1 VLIVTDAVDR
11 YLEELRHR
19 PDPVL
24 AEMEAHA
31 ARHGVPIVEPP
42 TGQLLAVLAAATAAT
57 RVLEVGTAIGVSTL
71 YLARALPAGGLL
83 VSFEVDADRHR
94 AAGEYL
100 ARAAVAD
107 RVDLRLEDAREGL
120 ARLEPP
126 WDLAFID
133 AAKQQYG
140 DYLELVIPLLRPGG
154 LVVADN
160 TLMSGAV
167 AEGRPVGPWSE
178 QRVREARAF
187 NERLL
192 SHPQLEWGTV
202 TSIGDGVGLAVKRA
216 AS

>member
-1 VLIVTDAVDR
+1 MIVTDAVDR
-11 YLEELRHR
+11 YFEELRHR

-31 ARHGVPIVEPP
+31 ARDGIPVVQPP
-42 TGQLLAVLAAATAAT
+42 TGQLLAVLAAATGAT

-71 YLARALPAGGLL
+71 YIARALPAGGLV
-83 VSFEVDADRHR
+83 VSFEVDAERHR

-107 RVDLRLEDAREGL
+107 RVDLRLEDARSGL
-120 ARLEPP
+120 AGLEPP

-133 AAKQQYG
+133 AAKQEYG
-140 DYLELVIPLLRPGG
+140 DYLELVVPLLRPGA

-160 TLMSGAV
+160 TLMSGSV
-167 AEGRPVGPWSE
+167 ADGRPVGPWSE
-178 QRVREARAF
+178 ERIRDARAF

-192 SHPQLEWGTV
+192 SHPELAWGTV
-202 TSIGDGVGLAVKRA
+202 TPVGDGVGLAVKRA
-216 AS
+216 AG